1 MCKGRDRGSVLISRP
16 FDVCISHIR
25 VRFRVRRDD
34 VELTY
39 RVSPC
44 DQRSERDFNM
54 TASEPVGGNET
65 HTGELITT
73 ILTWTPEILKDCDYY
88 EGLVLNLPHL
98 PFLVNDMERYKQAYR
113 PAVLVELHQGLHA
126 ALERPDKSTR
136 HIKSTLIE
144 EVSTRS
150 KIECRTSRSIMLRL
164 RMQEDSL
171 ARSMDFVFISPSP
184 KPWSETSVVC
194 ATGVVASVKKPKV
207 AHGGSFVPPA
217 WYDVHVEVP
226 INYASYIEMLGDA
239 GKLYITVIASIASGF
254 RIFEALCDGDHS
266 ELLSHHILNPG
277 PSLDAERATLNPLHA
292 DLIEHVAS

>member
-1 MCKGRDRGSVLISRP
+1 MCKGRDRGLALTSRP

-25 VRFRVRRDD
+25 VRFRVRRDG

-44 DQRSERDFNM
+44 DQRNERDFNM

-88 EGLVLNLPHL
+88 EGLVLDLPHL
-98 PFLVNDMERYKQAYR
+98 PVLDNDMERYKQAYR
-113 PAVLVELHQGLHA
+113 PAVLIELHQGLY
-126 ALERPDKSTR
+126 DKSTR

-150 KIECRTSRSIMLRL
+150 KIECRASRSVMLRL
-164 RMQEDSL
+164 RMQQDPL
-171 ARSMDFVFISPSP
+171 ARSLDFVFISPSSE
-184 KPWSETSVVC
+184 PWLETSVVC
-194 ATGVVASVKKPKV
+194 ATGVVAFVPKLER
-207 AHGGSFVPPA
+207 ADGNIDDPPA
-217 WYDVHVEVP
+217 WYEVHVEVP
-226 INYASYIEMLGDA
+226 VNYAEYIEMLGDA
-239 GKLYITVIASIASGF
+239 GKLRMTVIASIASGF
-254 RIFEALCDGDHS
+254 RIFEALCGGDHS